1 MEADR
6 IKWNQRFESEDTYL
20 GERPSPFLS
29 REIERI
35 RRLAPGKRA
44 LDIACGEG
52 RNSVFLAQQGFLV
65 TALDISDVGLGK
77 AARRASGAGVAVDF
91 RQVDLDGYRFTEQ
104 FDLIINF
111 NFLLRGLIPEAVQA
125 LSPGGLLI
133 IDTIM
138 ESPELLA
145 AHTPAYLLRQ
155 GELQRIC
162 GELEGEVLFSEE
174 KQEEETPTARVLFRK
189 TRRQVIREFI
199 PVT

>member
-6 IKWNQRFESEDTYL
+6 IKWNKRFESEDTYL

-29 REIERI
+29 QEIERI
-35 RRLAPGKRA
+35 RRLAPGKRS

-52 RNSVFLAQQGFLV
+52 RNIVFLAQQGFLV
-65 TALDISDVGLGK
+65 TGLDISDVGLGK
-77 AARRASGAGVAVDF
+77 AARRAAEAGVTVDF
-91 RQVDLDGYRFTEQ
+91 QQVDLDGYRFTKQ

-111 NFLLRGLIPEAVQA
+111 NFLLRSLIPEAVQA

-145 AHTPAYLLRQ
+145 SHNPAYLLQR

-162 GELEGEVLFSEE
+162 EGLEGEMLFYEE
-174 KQEEETPTARVLFRK
+174 LPEGEIPTARVLFRK
-189 TRRQVIREFI
+189 TFEMA
-199 PVT
+199 

>member
-6 IKWNQRFESEDTYL
+6 IKWNQRFGSEYTYL
-20 GERPSPFLS
+20 GERPSPLLS
-29 REIERI
+29 RDIERI

-52 RNSVFLAQQGFLV
+52 RNSIFLAQQGFLV

-77 AARRASGAGVAVDF
+77 AAQRAVEAGVTVVF
-91 RQVDLDGYRFTEQ
+91 QQVDLDGYRFTEQ

-111 NFLLRGLIPEAVQA
+111 NFLLRELIPEAVRA

-138 ESPELLA
+138 ASPELLA
-145 AHTPAYLLRQ
+145 SHNPVYLLRR

-162 GELEGEVLFSEE
+162 EGLEGEIIFTEEVLEGE
-174 KQEEETPTARVLFRK
+174 MPTARVLFRK
-189 TRRQVIREFI
+189 TV
-199 PVT
+199 